1 MAAHRRRSWSR
12 SWATGRTSVT
22 LSTTTNAP
30 SRRFAHRWSSAMEAS
45 AGPERC
51 GWRSRA
57 GGPGRGRLPGGPG
70 RSAAQGGAGH
80 PAGFEDRHADAGS
93 GVALEFMGVVQDR
106 QLGVGVRDTGC
117 IHARVLLAGRWTGDL
132 NGVAPVCFGYV
143 ECVESHGV
151 GAVRYLSNI
160 DISVEGSPEGHL
172 ECWHLDVYVRGED
185 GTWRCR
191 WSQAT
196 DTIIDSA
203 LRRAHARACNG
214 VCLRWSPSAIAPGR
228 RAAARRS
235 RPRALDRHNRAR
247 RPQYAVPTAAVPGSS
262 RLHRVRHLLANGGT
276 AAMHSNQ
283 PHQVR

>member
-1 MAAHRRRSWSR
+1 MTASHSQTTALPPGHRGYQLGAPALSRSWAVAAHRRRSWSR

-132 NGVAPVCFGYV
+132 NGVAPVCFGYA
-143 ECVESHGV
+143 HQTPPYV
-151 GAVRYLSNI
+151 GAVGVRAQQHDAGGLGERAELAPAQAVSNI
-160 DISVEGSPEGHL
+160 VDGRCNLPKRSV
-172 ECWHLDVYVRGED
+172 V
-185 GTWRCR
+185 
-191 WSQAT
+191 A
-196 DTIIDSA
+196 
-203 LRRAHARACNG
+203 
-214 VCLRWSPSAIAPGR
+214 GR
-228 RAAARRS
+228 QH
-235 RPRALDRHNRAR
+235 P
-247 RPQYAVPTAAVPGSS
+247 
-262 RLHRVRHLLANGGT
+262 
-276 AAMHSNQ
+276 
-283 PHQVR
+283 